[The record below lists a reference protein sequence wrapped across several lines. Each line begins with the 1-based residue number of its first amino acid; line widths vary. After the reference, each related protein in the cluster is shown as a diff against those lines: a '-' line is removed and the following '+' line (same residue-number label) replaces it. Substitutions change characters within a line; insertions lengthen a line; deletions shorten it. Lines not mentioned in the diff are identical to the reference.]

1 MLQEVCDVLKESYK
15 RNWITSR
22 DGNVSVRYA
31 KQNTFFITPS
41 GVRKQDLTPD
51 LFSFR
56 EIQLVDSDW
65 IDAGWMDITENTYR
79 KPSGEIALH
88 AKLQKNANNQDRV
101 VLHLHPT
108 YTIAAMYHGH
118 ELNKLCQTFPELFRY
133 TKVAPNVGELPPM
146 GQKLANACYENIGN
160 TYDIVGITNHGV
172 VAIGE
177 TPWDAFEHVERLEH
191 ICKILMIG
199 SKK

>member
-1 MLQEVCDVLKESYK
+1 VLQDVCDILKESY
-15 RNWITSR
+15 RLNWITSR

-31 KQNTFFITPS
+31 NKNTFYITPS

-51 LFSFR
+51 SFC
-56 EIQLVDSDW
+56 EIQLTDS
-65 IDAGWMDITENTYR
+65 GWVDITQNTHR
-79 KPSGEIALH
+79 KPSGEIPLH
-88 AKLQKNANNQDRV
+88 TILQKEMKDQDRV

-108 YTIAAMYHGH
+108 YIIAAMLRGYD
-118 ELNKLCQTFPELFRY
+118 LNEISWSFPELSRY
-133 TKVAPNVGELPPM
+133 TRVAPNVGELPPM
-146 GQKLANACYENIGN
+146 GQKLADACYENIGN
-160 TYDIVGITNHGV
+160 TYDIVGITNHGI

-199 SKK
+199 SKR